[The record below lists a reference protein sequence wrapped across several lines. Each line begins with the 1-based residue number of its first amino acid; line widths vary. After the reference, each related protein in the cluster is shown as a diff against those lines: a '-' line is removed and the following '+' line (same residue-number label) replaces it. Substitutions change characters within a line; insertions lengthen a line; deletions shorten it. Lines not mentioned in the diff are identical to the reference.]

1 MAKKITLNDI
11 LTKIS
16 YVFKKDCYII
26 NRKYV
31 IGGEESEYENASNM
45 LCLLTPESSQEI
57 ELIFPEDNTIYI
69 SDVKKYKKDLEK
81 NVSTKIFDSERNELL
96 KRVKEIE
103 EKTRNIENWKSF
115 NFSDEELLEVFKE
128 GGTKELFIDDEDI
141 PSVPISKSLFP
152 MASDKNANTI
162 YYSLSLPKDEKD
174 LAYLIT
180 SFDTP
185 YFQLYNIISYLPL

>member
-57 ELIFPEDNTIYI
+57 ELIEFFFE
-69 SDVKKYKKDLEK
+69 
-81 NVSTKIFDSERNELL
+81 
-96 KRVKEIE
+96 
-103 EKTRNIENWKSF
+103 W
-115 NFSDEELLEVFKE
+115 
-128 GGTKELFIDDEDI
+128 
-141 PSVPISKSLFP
+141 
-152 MASDKNANTI
+152 
-162 YYSLSLPKDEKD
+162 
-174 LAYLIT
+174 
-180 SFDTP
+180 
-185 YFQLYNIISYLPL
+185 